1 MLLVVGCQY
10 CQYSLAWSLPRQLFC
25 LSYSAMP
32 SNVDDTDYQKESPEA
47 QSWLK
52 YQVDA
57 ELQRISEQGSRA
69 IPLPVKNMGVV
80 VEPKPNKKSLIVINR
95 IEIGTGMDFNRI
107 KQIMVSEP
115 KPYPFNKTGS
125 AEYVHVSRY
134 FDLALAND
142 RSFSSLDNLSHYLC
156 LMSMQSRYSIR
167 LKTVQSQRPCLIL
180 SKNGFSSMRKEL
192 DRDIR
197 LMIGANRTIQHEV

>member
-1 MLLVVGCQY
+1 
-10 CQYSLAWSLPRQLFC
+10 
-25 LSYSAMP
+25 MP